1 MTGCAARTVRAAA
14 SAAAATWVA
23 RRMLEHLPDP
33 RPWTRVNH
41 RGEPVSLLE
50 GPALAVGLIA
60 GVVAGGPARAAT
72 AGAVAVAGAATFGL
86 VDDLSEAGRVR
97 KGLRGHLGALGR
109 GELTTGGLK
118 VLGIGATSLVAGVIA
133 LGGRRAAGTGAGRRA
148 ADALVA
154 GALIAAS
161 ANLVNLL
168 DLRPGRAL
176 KGGVLLAAP
185 ALVGT
190 SAAPAACVGAAA
202 AALGPDLA
210 ERDMLGDTGANALG
224 ALAGTAAVLA
234 FPPAI
239 QRALLGAAVGLTL
252 ASERVSFTEV
262 IDRTPVLRAV
272 DGWGR
277 RPHGEQR

>member
-1 MTGCAARTVRAAA
+1 MTGRAARTA
-14 SAAAATWVA
+14 SAAAWAAGATWVA
-23 RRMLEHLPDP
+23 RRVLERLPDTQ
-33 RPWTRVNH
+33 PWTRVNH

-86 VDDLSEAGRVR
+86 VDDLSEGGRVR
-97 KGLRGHLGALGR
+97 KGLRGHLGALRR

-133 LGGRRAAGTGAGRRA
+133 LGGRRGEPPVRRV

-176 KGGVLLAAP
+176 KGGSLLAAP
-185 ALVGT
+185 ALIGT
-190 SAAPAACVGAAA
+190 AAAPAACIGAAA

-234 FPPAI
+234 FPPAV
-239 QRALLGAAVGLTL
+239 QRALLGAAVGITL

-262 IDRTPVLRAV
+262 IDRNPVLRAV

-277 RPHGEQR
+277 RPHGAQR